1 MSAPTG
7 PAGIAPE
14 SLLPLQQYQQQ
25 RAQQRAQAIAHR
37 RQRSL
42 PLGPAM
48 WLQFEDEASV
58 RYQIQEMLLAERI
71 VARDAVQH
79 TIEHYAHLLGDAQ
92 QWRATLFIGLPEP
105 ARRARELP
113 LLSEAAQHVYVG
125 CGAGPRIVAEANE
138 DLADRHRGRPSA
150 VHFLRFALPAQLRAA
165 LSAGEG
171 AVLGCAHPAYAWQR
185 QLPLPLLHSLCA
197 DLHPGT
203 PQ

>member
-1 MSAPTG
+1 MAG
-7 PAGIAPE
+7 PARIAPQ
-14 SLLPLQQYQQQ
+14 SLLPLEQYQQQ
-25 RAQQRAQAIAHR
+25 RAQHRVDAIAHR

-42 PLGPAM
+42 ALGPAM

-71 VARDAVQH
+71 VALDAVQH
-79 TIEHYAHLLGDAQ
+79 TIEHYVHLLGDGR
-92 QWRATLFIGLPEP
+92 QWRATLFIGLPEA

-113 LLSEAAQHVYVG
+113 MLSEAAHHLYLG
-125 CGAGPRIVAEANE
+125 CGARPRIVAEANE

-150 VHFLRFALPAQLRAA
+150 VHFLRFALPPALRDA

-185 QLPLPLLHSLCA
+185 PLPLPLLHSLCA
-197 DLHPGT
+197 DLHPGM